1 MCTKK
6 VFLAFSVGFIK
17 KKCPHIIFT
26 LSMSFSGTVRLTDL
40 NDFIAPSQN
49 CIKPILDKR
58 STANQSERMRFD
70 RDEINK
76 SSQEKR
82 ILKPVSVTLDD
93 CLACSGCI
101 TSAETVLIEQQGP
114 KEFLK
119 MIEEF
124 SNDNKVI
131 SKELK
136 SLFVV
141 SISPQSRASL
151 AASYN
156 LTVEDTQRKLS
167 AFLRSLGADICLD
180 TTFARNFSLLAT
192 AEEFVDY
199 YRKNYLNST
208 STSLSISPLITAICP
223 GWVCY
228 VEKSVSDVVIPLMS
242 KVRSPQAI
250 AGSFVKDYLSKT
262 MNVLPNRIRHVTIMP
277 CFDKKLEASR
287 SAFLTDDGSSREVDL
302 VLSTSQ
308 FKEILD
314 EKCSDFKNFDSSEQP
329 NYLCLFDIFDENAL
343 YNHEGSGSGGYLE
356 FVFKYAAKELFNLD
370 ISSVE
375 YVAQRNKDIQEARLI
390 HDNKVLF
397 HMALCYGFRNIQNL
411 IRKIR
416 VGKCAYHFVEVMAC
430 PSGCLNGGGQIRGID
445 KMTSNVVEQLYH
457 SLPTVQPGE
466 WPNLKLLINRWLGGS
481 LQSEK
486 ANRMLKTQ
494 YQAVKSTK
502 SMRFNLEW

>member
-1 MCTKK
+1 
-6 VFLAFSVGFIK
+6 
-17 KKCPHIIFT
+17 
-26 LSMSFSGTVRLTDL
+26 MSFSGTVRLTDL

-49 CIKPILDKR
+49 CIKPILDER
-58 STANQSERMRFD
+58 STANQSERMRLD

-131 SKELK
+131 SKETK

-156 LTVEDTQRKLS
+156 LTVEEST
-167 AFLRSLGADICLD
+167 
-180 TTFARNFSLLAT
+180 LLAT

-228 VEKSVSDVVIPLMS
+228 AEKSVGDIVIPLMS

-250 AGSFVKDYLSKT
+250 AGSFIFCQIVF
-262 MNVLPNRIRHVTIMP
+262 VT
-277 CFDKKLEASR
+277 
-287 SAFLTDDGSSREVDL
+287 
-302 VLSTSQ
+302 
-308 FKEILD
+308 
-314 EKCSDFKNFDSSEQP
+314 
-329 NYLCLFDIFDENAL
+329 
-343 YNHEGSGSGGYLE
+343 
-356 FVFKYAAKELFNLD
+356 
-370 ISSVE
+370 
-375 YVAQRNKDIQEARLI
+375 
-390 HDNKVLF
+390 
-397 HMALCYGFRNIQNL
+397 
-411 IRKIR
+411 
-416 VGKCAYHFVEVMAC
+416 
-430 PSGCLNGGGQIRGID
+430 
-445 KMTSNVVEQLYH
+445 
-457 SLPTVQPGE
+457 
-466 WPNLKLLINRWLGGS
+466 
-481 LQSEK
+481 
-486 ANRMLKTQ
+486 
-494 YQAVKSTK
+494 
-502 SMRFNLEW
+502 

>member
-17 KKCPHIIFT
+17 KKCLHIIFT

-82 ILKPVSVTLDD
+82 TLKPVSVTLDD

-131 SKELK
+131 FKELK

-156 LTVEDTQRKLS
+156 LTIEVTQRKLC

-199 YRKNYLNST
+199 YRKNYLNCT

-228 VEKSVSDVVIPLMS
+228 AEKSVSDVVIPLMS

-262 MNVLPNRIRHVTIMP
+262 MNILPNRIRHVTIMP

-302 VLSTSQ
+302 VLSTSDNYI
-308 FKEILD
+308 FVMEN
-314 EKCSDFKNFDSSEQP
+314 SDL
-329 NYLCLFDIFDENAL
+329 LCLFDIFDENTL

-416 VGKCAYHFVEVMAC
+416 AGKCAYHFVEVMAC

>member
-1 MCTKK
+1 MCRKK

-17 KKCPHIIFT
+17 KKCLHIIFT

-58 STANQSERMRFD
+58 STANQSERMRSD

-199 YRKNYLNST
+199 YRKNYLNCT

-302 VLSTSQ
+302 VLSTSDIYIIVM
-308 FKEILD
+308 EN
-314 EKCSDFKNFDSSEQP
+314 SD
-329 NYLCLFDIFDENAL
+329 LL
-343 YNHEGSGSGGYLE
+343 Y
-356 FVFKYAAKELFNLD
+356 
-370 ISSVE
+370 
-375 YVAQRNKDIQEARLI
+375 
-390 HDNKVLF
+390 
-397 HMALCYGFRNIQNL
+397 
-411 IRKIR
+411 
-416 VGKCAYHFVEVMAC
+416 
-430 PSGCLNGGGQIRGID
+430 
-445 KMTSNVVEQLYH
+445 
-457 SLPTVQPGE
+457 VQV
-466 WPNLKLLINRWLGGS
+466 NLKRSSMKNVQILKILIQVNNRII
-481 LQSEK
+481 
-486 ANRMLKTQ
+486 
-494 YQAVKSTK
+494 
-502 SMRFNLEW
+502 

>member
-1 MCTKK
+1 
-6 VFLAFSVGFIK
+6 
-17 KKCPHIIFT
+17 
-26 LSMSFSGTVRLTDL
+26 MSFSGTVRLTDL

-49 CIKPILDKR
+49 CIKPILDER
-58 STANQSERMRFD
+58 STANQSERMRLD

-124 SNDNKVI
+124 SNDNKVFVI
-131 SKELK
+131 SKETK

-156 LTVEDTQRKLS
+156 LTVEVTQRKLCT
-167 AFLRSLGADICLD
+167 FLRSLGVNVCLD

-228 VEKSVSDVVIPLMS
+228 AEKSVGDIVIPLMS

-250 AGSFVKDYLSKT
+250 AGSFVKDYLSQM
-262 MNVLPNRIRHVTIMP
+262 MNILPNRIRHVTIMP

-287 SAFLTDDGSSREVDL
+287 SAFFTDDGSSREVDL

-314 EKCSDFKNFDSSEQP
+314 EKCADLKNFDSNEQP
-329 NYLCLFDIFDENAL
+329 NDLCLSDIVDENAL

-416 VGKCAYHFVEVMAC
+416 AGKCAYHFVEVMAC

-445 KMTSNVVEQLYH
+445 KMSNNVVEQLYH

-502 SMRFNLEW
+502 SMRFNLQW

>member
-1 MCTKK
+1 
-6 VFLAFSVGFIK
+6 
-17 KKCPHIIFT
+17 
-26 LSMSFSGTVRLTDL
+26 MSFSGTVRLTDL

-49 CIKPILDKR
+49 CIKPILDER
-58 STANQSERMRFD
+58 STANQSERMRLD

-124 SNDNKVI
+124 SNDNKII

-156 LTVEDTQRKLS
+156 LTVEVTQRKLC
-167 AFLRSLGADICLD
+167 AFLRSLGVNICLD

-228 VEKSVSDVVIPLMS
+228 AEKSVGDVVIPLMS

-250 AGSFVKDYLSKT
+250 AGSFVKDYLSKM
-262 MNVLPNRIRHVTIMP
+262 MNILPNCIRHVTIMP

-287 SAFLTDDGSSREVDL
+287 SAFFTDDGSSREVDL
-302 VLSTSQ
+302 VLSTSDIHIIVMFNSVLLFEGYFRSGQ

-314 EKCSDFKNFDSSEQP
+314 EKCADFKNFDSNEQP
-329 NYLCLFDIFDENAL
+329 NHLCLSDIFDENTL

-416 VGKCAYHFVEVMAC
+416 AGKCAYHFVEVMAC

-445 KMTSNVVEQLYH
+445 KMSNNVVEQLYH

-502 SMRFNLEW
+502 SMRFNLQW

>member
-1 MCTKK
+1 
-6 VFLAFSVGFIK
+6 
-17 KKCPHIIFT
+17 
-26 LSMSFSGTVRLTDL
+26 MSFSGTVRLTDL

-49 CIKPILDKR
+49 CIKPILDER
-58 STANQSERMRFD
+58 STANQSERMRLD

-131 SKELK
+131 SKETK

-156 LTVEDTQRKLS
+156 LTVEVTQRKLC
-167 AFLRSLGADICLD
+167 AFLRSLGRVNVCLD

-223 GWVCY
+223 GFLLY
-228 VEKSVSDVVIPLMS
+228 ISL
-242 KVRSPQAI
+242 I
-250 AGSFVKDYLSKT
+250 AFFSFGTCIY
-262 MNVLPNRIRHVTIMP
+262 
-277 CFDKKLEASR
+277 
-287 SAFLTDDGSSREVDL
+287 
-302 VLSTSQ
+302 
-308 FKEILD
+308 
-314 EKCSDFKNFDSSEQP
+314 
-329 NYLCLFDIFDENAL
+329 
-343 YNHEGSGSGGYLE
+343 
-356 FVFKYAAKELFNLD
+356 
-370 ISSVE
+370 
-375 YVAQRNKDIQEARLI
+375 
-390 HDNKVLF
+390 
-397 HMALCYGFRNIQNL
+397 
-411 IRKIR
+411 
-416 VGKCAYHFVEVMAC
+416 
-430 PSGCLNGGGQIRGID
+430 
-445 KMTSNVVEQLYH
+445 
-457 SLPTVQPGE
+457 
-466 WPNLKLLINRWLGGS
+466 
-481 LQSEK
+481 
-486 ANRMLKTQ
+486 
-494 YQAVKSTK
+494 
-502 SMRFNLEW
+502 